1 MDYVLMYVFTFLVF
15 FAVDLVWLGVI
26 AKKLYNQYLGY
37 ILADNVNW
45 AAAIIFYLLF
55 ILGLVY
61 FAVNP
66 ARENDSVVLAL
77 RNGALFGFFCYA
89 TYDLTNLATLKDW
102 PLKITIIDLI
112 WGTFVGASSATLGYL
127 LFTLI

>member
-1 MDYVLMYVFTFLVF
+1 MYVFTFLVF